1 MKNFEFIAGIEKVK
15 FKVPEGRHEVSYD
28 KWMNA
33 YPYIKLAEEAQQA
46 LDLGDNL
53 TATQK
58 SIESMTHVI
67 CELSEG
73 IRYDQLIKIKM
84 DKINN
89 LFLTAFNWLGNERP
103 KKEFNINGKKF
114 IIPEFINASAGDFMD
129 CTALIQ
135 VLNENVA
142 EEEKGLIIGAVYMRD
157 GQYIQDLQSINE
169 RKEFLKKYAKM
180 DFFFSC
186 SFFLLNSLQVLGIHS
201 SLHLTHREEL
211 QKLISSLNE
220 WATILY
226 LQASQKQVY

>member
-1 MKNFEFIAGIEKVK
+1 MKNFEFIAGNEKVK
-15 FKVPEGRHEVSYD
+15 FKVPEGRHEVSYN
-28 KWMNA
+28 KWMKA

-53 TATQK
+53 LATQK
-58 SIESMTHVI
+58 SIESMTHTI

-89 LFLTAFNWLGNERP
+89 LFLTSFNWLGSERP
-103 KKEFNINGKKF
+103 KKEFTINGKRF

-135 VLNENVA
+135 VLNDNVA
-142 EEEKGLIIGAVYMRD
+142 DEEKGLIIGAVYMRD
-157 GQYIQDLQSINE
+157 GQYIQDLQGINK
-169 RKEFLKKYAKM
+169 RKEFLKKHAKM

-186 SFFLLNSLQVLGIHS
+186 SFFLLNSLQTLGLLS
-201 SLHLTHREEL
+201 SLHLTHRKEL
-211 QKLISSLNE
+211 ELLISSLNE
-220 WATILY
+220 WVTILY
-226 LQASQKQVY
+226 LQASQKRAY